1 MNEFDS
7 LDCCSAY
14 VASRDAL
21 DAAHRAAAAWPDGL
35 AAQVREAAVETIMLT
50 AEALGHDAGTAGRRR
65 CLREALAA
73 AIELAATLD
82 VARAMALPDDA
93 AQRLAGRAIAML
105 GMFLHANALPSFDEP
120 LDLAVSTAR

>member
-21 DAAHRAAAAWPDGL
+21 DAVHRAAAAWPDEI
-35 AAQVREAAVETIMLT
+35 AAQVREAAVAMIMLT
-50 AEALGHDAGTAGRRR
+50 AEALGHEASTAGRRR
-65 CLREALAA
+65 CLREALSSALL
-73 AIELAATLD
+73 LAASLD

-105 GMFLHANALPSFDEP
+105 GMFLHANAMPSFDEP
-120 LDLAVSTAR
+120 LDLSTAS

>member
-21 DAAHRAAAAWPDGL
+21 DAVHRAAATWPDGL
-35 AAQVREAAVETIMLT
+35 AATVREAAVETIMQT
-50 AEALGHDAGTAGRRR
+50 AEALGHEAGTAGRRR
-65 CLREALAA
+65 CLREALAS
-73 AIELAATLD
+73 AIALAATLD

-120 LDLAVSTAR
+120 IEVSTVR

>member
-21 DAAHRAAAAWPDGL
+21 DAVHRAAAAWPEGI
-35 AAQVREAAVETIMLT
+35 ASQVREAAVETIMMT
-50 AEALGHDAGTAGRRR
+50 AEALGHEASTAGRRR
-65 CLREALAA
+65 CLRAALSSAITLAA
-73 AIELAATLD
+73 GLD
-82 VARAMALPDDA
+82 VAGAMALRDEA

-105 GMFLHANALPSFDEP
+105 GMFLHANALPSFDERIE
-120 LDLAVSTAR
+120 VSTAS